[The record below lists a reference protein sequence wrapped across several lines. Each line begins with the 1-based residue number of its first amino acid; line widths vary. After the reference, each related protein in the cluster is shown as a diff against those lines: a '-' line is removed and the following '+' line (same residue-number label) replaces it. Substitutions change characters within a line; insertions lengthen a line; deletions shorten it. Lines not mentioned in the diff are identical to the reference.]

1 MVLGRCV
8 QCLVA
13 VFGILSP
20 LERGRGVLEYIN
32 ITIFVDDCHTP
43 PTPSLEGRIRVI
55 CDFLSF

>member
-8 QCLVA
+8 QRLVA

-32 ITIFVDDCHTP
+32 ITISWMIVTHPTP
-43 PTPSLEGRIRVI
+43 PSFRALNSPHLARIDI
-55 CDFLSF
+55 